1 MGKSL
6 NGRELGKGITQRKD
20 GRYVAR
26 FVDRYGNRKNV
37 YASSINEIRLKLKAA
52 QFDEANNEMVN
63 CSVTLKKWFESW
75 LDIYKKNAIRVGTKT
90 HYNMIFSKH
99 IEPYLGDKFLSEI
112 KPSDIRKLINNLENN
127 GLGYSTQSRVK
138 IMLVDMFDKAIMDD
152 LIRKNPAKNIKLNK
166 GDFNRRVLSKEEQIT
181 FFECSKGTY
190 FDNLYVVAVT
200 TGMRIGE
207 ICALT
212 WDDIDLKAK
221 KIHVSKTL
229 TYQKF
234 EGDDCKTFHIG
245 PPKTKTSNRDIP
257 ISPKCEMALKKQ
269 FILRNNIMSRHRIK
283 PIEGFENLLFVS
295 RYGRP
300 LCDQT
305 IIDSIDRIV
314 NEINSYRDE
323 AELFD
328 RISPHC
334 FRHTFA
340 TRCFEAG
347 IPPKTVQILLG
358 HATLDMTM
366 NLYTHVLDDK
376 KDEAVVALDDY
387 YFDIEQQGDVVIE
400 DDFKKAILNSRKVVN
415 FEI

>member
-26 FVDRYGNRKNV
+26 FIDRYGNRKNV
-37 YASSINEIRLKLKAA
+37 YASSVNDIRLKLKAA
-52 QFDEANNEMVN
+52 QYDEETKEVKE
-63 CSVTLKKWFESW
+63 STITLTQWYNTW
-75 LDIYKKNAIRVGTKT
+75 LDVYKKNAIRVGTKT
-90 HYNMIFSKH
+90 HYMMIYTKH
-99 IEPYLGDKFLSEI
+99 IEPFLGDMLLTDI
-112 KPSDIRKLINNLENN
+112 KPTSVRKLLNDLEGN

-138 IMLVDMFDKAIMDD
+138 IMLVDMFDKAIMDG
-152 LIRKNPAKNIKLNK
+152 LLVRNPAKNIKLKKN
-166 GDFNRRVLSKEEQIT
+166 DFNRRVLSKEEQIT

-190 FDNLYVVAVT
+190 FDNLFVVAVT

-212 WDDIDLKAK
+212 WEDINLTTK
-221 KIHVSKTL
+221 KITVNKTL
-229 TYQKF
+229 TYQKY
-234 EGDDCKTFHIG
+234 EGEESKTFHIG
-245 PPKTKTSNRDIP
+245 PPKTKTSNREIP
-257 ISPKCEMALKKQ
+257 ISPKCEIALKKQ
-269 FILRNNIMSRHRIK
+269 FVLRNNIMSRHGAK
-283 PIEGFENLLFVS
+283 PIDGLDNLLFVS

-305 IIDSIDRIV
+305 IIDAIDRIV
-314 NEINSYRDE
+314 NEINSCRDE
-323 AELFD
+323 AELFE

-347 IPPKTVQILLG
+347 IPPKTVQVLLG

-366 NLYTHVLDDK
+366 NLYTHVMDDK
-376 KDEAVVALDDY
+376 KDEAVIALNDY
-387 YFDIEQQGDVVIE
+387 YFDIEQQSSAFME
-400 DDFKKAILNSRKVVN
+400 DDFKNAIVDSKKIVSFV
-415 FEI
+415 